1 MTRPLRSIIAFCMLV
16 GSISAF
22 SGSNVSAEP
31 RPIHEDILPVSLETL
46 ASEVLVGNYGNGDD
60 RKDMLSEEGLTDE
73 QVEAVQEIVNKN
85 LPKVTRTDL
94 AGLVRG
100 AMGKRP
106 PTLPS
111 GAPVPTQEPAPSHPG
126 VTGSVANWTPPK
138 TTTTTTTPP
147 PAPGWNGRIPSY
159 RSGGACEKWKADSI
173 ARSMWNVGASNAAV
187 ERMLLIVSRESNCN
201 SGAYNGNRG
210 TGDDSW
216 GICQLN
222 ALAGFFSSNGILR
235 SFNRFA
241 FASNF
246 AHNADACAKLYSVC
260 GFGPWT
266 KPTYGCRR
274 P

>member
-1 MTRPLRSIIAFCMLV
+1 MSRLALAVVVVCLV
-16 GSISAF
+16 LAASTL
-22 SGSNVSAEP
+22 VLAEP
-31 RPIHEDILPVSLETL
+31 S
-46 ASEVLVGNYGNGDD
+46 SEATVPRTERSARV
-60 RKDMLSEEGLTDE
+60 EGF
-73 QVEAVQEIVNKN
+73 V
-85 LPKVTRTDL
+85 
-94 AGLVRG
+94 AGAIAERI
-100 AMGKRP
+100 

-111 GAPVPTQEPAPSHPG
+111 GEPALPRPPTPSHPS
-126 VTGSVANWTPPK
+126 VTGSVANWPPP
-138 TTTTTTTPP
+138 TTPP

-159 RSGGACEKWKADSI
+159 RPGGGCEKWKADSI

-201 SGAYNGNRG
+201 SGAHNGNRG

-222 ALAGFFSSNGILR
+222 ALAGFFGSNGILGG
-235 SFNRFA
+235 FNRFA

>member
-1 MTRPLRSIIAFCMLV
+1 MSKLALAVVVVCLV
-16 GSISAF
+16 LAASTL
-22 SGSNVSAEP
+22 VLAEP
-31 RPIHEDILPVSLETL
+31 
-46 ASEVLVGNYGNGDD
+46 ASETQVP
-60 RKDMLSEEGLTDE
+60 RTE
-73 QVEAVQEIVNKN
+73 QSARVKGAV
-85 LPKVTRTDL
+85 
-94 AGLVRG
+94 AGAFAERI
-100 AMGKRP
+100 

-111 GAPVPTQEPAPSHPG
+111 GEPAPSHPG
-126 VTGSVANWTPPK
+126 VTGSVAGWPTP
-138 TTTTTTTPP
+138 TTTAP

-159 RSGGACEKWKADSI
+159 RPGGACEKWKADSV

-201 SGAYNGNRG
+201 SAAHNGNRG

-222 ALAGFFSSNGILR
+222 ALAGFFSSNGILG

-246 AHNADACAKLYSVC
+246 AHNADACAALYARC
-260 GFGPWT
+260 GFGPWI
-266 KPTYGCRR
+266 KGDYGCRR

>member
-46 ASEVLVGNYGNGDD
+46 ASEVLAGNYGNGDD

-85 LPKVTRTDL
+85 VPKITSPARSTATATRL
-94 AGLVRG
+94 N
-100 AMGKRP
+100 P
-106 PTLPS
+106 PSPQSS
-111 GAPVPTQEPAPSHPG
+111 GG
-126 VTGSVANWTPPK
+126 VWTGP
-138 TTTTTTTPP
+138 
-147 PAPGWNGRIPSY
+147 RPSY
-159 RSGGACEKWKADSI
+159 YGAGTGCSQQNANLI
-173 ARSMWNVGASNAAV
+173 ANAMWNVGAQNWAV
-187 ERMLLIVSRESNCN
+187 EKMLGIISRESGC
-201 SGAYNGNRG
+201 SSAAYNGNRR

-216 GICQLN
+216 GFCQLN
-222 ALAGFFSSNGILR
+222 VLAGFFRSGQILGAYNPY
-235 SFNRFA
+235 SFAGNP
-241 FASNF
+241 
-246 AHNADACAKLYSVC
+246 AHNAAACAKLYSVC

-266 KPTYGCRR
+266 KGDYGCRR